1 MEKTMKKTGFVS
13 GLVLSFLLSALC
25 GTGASAAKPIS
36 AADSGSLASQIV
48 TVIIIVIAAML
59 LVSAGI
65 AVMII
70 LLVTRSKRRSAQNQI
85 ITPPVSDIVPAN
97 YTEMI
102 GAEIRKTD
110 PDFSGAKFCDWGKNV
125 FIRMLDS
132 ISDCHLAEMKSLE
145 TDTLFRRHE
154 NEINNL
160 YSIGQKNFYSNI
172 YINRAYLQLY
182 VRTATAER
190 LTMYL
195 SGMMQNYPVYAAT
208 GQPLPNYSTERREFK
223 YLLTFDRKPG
233 SRTRFVNGLQAMTC
247 HNCGAPVENVSD
259 IRCRY
264 CGSELLTCE
273 NNWTLSDVYEMK
285 DNRPVDDR
293 GVVITDRVN

>member
-1 MEKTMKKTGFVS
+1 MKKTGFVS

-65 AVMII
+65 VVMII

-132 ISDCHLAEMKSLE
+132 TPWWHYCLRLAS
-145 TDTLFRRHE
+145 
-154 NEINNL
+154 
-160 YSIGQKNFYSNI
+160 S
-172 YINRAYLQLY
+172 
-182 VRTATAER
+182 
-190 LTMYL
+190 
-195 SGMMQNYPVYAAT
+195 SGMMLTSRGICYCSRLVPTRWEQALK
-208 GQPLPNYSTERREFK
+208 PLACPAR
-223 YLLTFDRKPG
+223 
-233 SRTRFVNGLQAMTC
+233 
-247 HNCGAPVENVSD
+247 
-259 IRCRY
+259 
-264 CGSELLTCE
+264 
-273 NNWTLSDVYEMK
+273 
-285 DNRPVDDR
+285 
-293 GVVITDRVN
+293 